1 MAMLAI
7 DPGTEK
13 SGWCVIEED
22 STVKEFGWTANEE
35 LLIKVNSSLVGGT
48 KGMLTLIEDISNY
61 GMAVGRDTFE
71 TVKWMGRFDCNS
83 QYVYITRPTI
93 KAALCNSVKAT
104 DANVRQAV
112 IDWYGGDAVA
122 IGGKKCLNCKGKGWN
137 GREHTVCEFCH
148 CQKVKG
154 EYGVGCGYETH
165 PGQLHGVS
173 SHVWSALALGITYIE
188 QEKAKL

>member
-1 MAMLAI
+1 M
-7 DPGTEK
+7 
-13 SGWCVIEED
+13 
-22 STVKEFGWTANEE
+22 
-35 LLIKVNSSLVGGT
+35 
-48 KGMLTLIEDISNY
+48 
-61 GMAVGRDTFE
+61 
-71 TVKWMGRFDCNS
+71 
-83 QYVYITRPTI
+83 
-93 KAALCNSVKAT
+93 KAT

-112 IDWYGGDAVA
+112 IDWYGGDTVA

-188 QEKAKL
+188 QEKAKI